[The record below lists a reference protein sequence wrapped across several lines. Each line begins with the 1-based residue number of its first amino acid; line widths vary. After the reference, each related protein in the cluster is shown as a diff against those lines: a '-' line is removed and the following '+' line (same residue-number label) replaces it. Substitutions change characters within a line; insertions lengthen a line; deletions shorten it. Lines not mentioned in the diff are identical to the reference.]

1 MNKKHISTTKHFS
14 YNYWNYLISL
24 INDVLMLPKIKH
36 KSDFLETLIFQ
47 LHAMIYCVPKL
58 SKLSFGFL
66 IELKVCYCW
75 ESKFSIHNFE
85 LHTRIISDIIW
96 VCLLLNYQKIPI
108 LTSLDLPLTFLRF
121 YEKGFSMVGPN
132 FYILRLFLSGYLH
145 NNMIQYQTDM

>member
-1 MNKKHISTTKHFS
+1 MELSYFINKWCFNATKNQAQIWFFRNSNFS
-14 YNYWNYLISL
+14 I
-24 INDVLMLPKIKH
+24 
-36 KSDFLETLIFQ
+36 T
-47 LHAMIYCVPKL
+47 MIYCVPKL